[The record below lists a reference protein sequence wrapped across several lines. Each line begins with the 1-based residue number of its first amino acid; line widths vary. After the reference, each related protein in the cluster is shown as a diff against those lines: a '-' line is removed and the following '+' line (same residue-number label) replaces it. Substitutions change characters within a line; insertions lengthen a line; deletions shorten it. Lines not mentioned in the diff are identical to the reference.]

1 MSSASKTNFK
11 LMEEL
16 LSTWRLVGEIEAEEG
31 VDANMP
37 GGADALL
44 LLPPPPTIK

>member
-1 MSSASKTNFK
+1 MSSPSKTN

-16 LSTWRLVGEIEAEEG
+16 LSAWRLVGEIEAEEG